1 MTAPIA
7 VTYPP
12 ANLLFFCDHPW
23 PVPAP
28 CEPGIWVPCAGCG
41 TKYAPCTRS
50 ALDLAAV
57 TDRTWRCM
65 ACSQEAV

>member
-23 PVPAP
+23 PVPSP
-28 CEPGIWVPCAGCG
+28 CELGIGKA
-41 TKYAPCTRS
+41 TLDRIIHNRTRS
-50 ALDLAAV
+50 KV
-57 TDRTWRCM
+57 T
-65 ACSQEAV
+65 AS